1 MWQTIWQNIADFI
14 SLVRPTD
21 IIDILIVAY
30 IIYKLLAFIRDTRA
44 LQLLKG
50 IGILFVV
57 FQISVWLNLDTV
69 NFILRNA
76 MQVGIIAIL
85 IVFQPEFRRALEQV
99 GRSSFSK
106 WFGEAEY
113 VGQINSQ
120 SIAEIVRASEQ
131 LSKTRTGGLIVIER
145 DTKIGEVIST
155 GTQMSADV
163 TAELLVNIFVPKT
176 PLHDGA
182 IVIRNNK
189 IEAAACFLPLSQ
201 NKDLSKALGTRHRA
215 GIGISEESDAV
226 VVIVSEETGRI
237 SVAEMGEIRRNL
249 TIDELH
255 KYLTATLERER
266 DKGIIKRNLRLWL
279 DKDKGGNVK

>member
-1 MWQTIWQNIADFI
+1 MWYNIWNNITNFI

-21 IIDILIVAY
+21 ILDILIVAY
-30 IIYKLLAFIRDTRA
+30 VIYKLLAFIRDTRA

-50 IGILFVV
+50 IGILLVV
-57 FQISVWLNLDTV
+57 FQISIWIDLNTV

-76 MQVGIIAIL
+76 MQVGIIAIF

-106 WFGEAEY
+106 WFGDAEQDGS
-113 VGQINSQ
+113 VNSQ
-120 SIAEIVRASEQ
+120 TVSEIVRASER
-131 LSKTRTGGLIVIER
+131 LSKTKTGGLMVIER

-155 GTQMSADV
+155 GVQISAEV

-182 IVIRNNK
+182 TVIRGNK

-215 GIGISEESDAV
+215 GIGISEDSDAL
-226 VVIVSEETGRI
+226 VVIVSEETGKI
-237 SVAEMGEIRRNL
+237 SVAEMGEIKRDLSVDMLRKIL
-249 TIDELH
+249 VER
-255 KYLTATLERER
+255 LETGR
-266 DKGIIKRNLRLWL
+266 DPGIIKRNLRMWL
-279 DKDKGGNVK
+279 DKDRRDNTR

>member
-215 GIGISEESDAV
+215 GIGIS
-226 VVIVSEETGRI
+226 
-237 SVAEMGEIRRNL
+237 
-249 TIDELH
+249 
-255 KYLTATLERER
+255 
-266 DKGIIKRNLRLWL
+266 
-279 DKDKGGNVK
+279 